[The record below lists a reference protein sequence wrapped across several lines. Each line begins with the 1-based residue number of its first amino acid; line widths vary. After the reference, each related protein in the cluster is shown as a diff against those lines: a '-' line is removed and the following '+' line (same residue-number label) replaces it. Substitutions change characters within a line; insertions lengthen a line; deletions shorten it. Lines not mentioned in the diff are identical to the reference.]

1 MDFGGNGVI
10 SGPRLPKK
18 NSRSKRDYEAL
29 QPFHFILQK
38 PHLSFNLTSSIFV
51 PAKKP
56 SKLNPPALLES
67 GKRLARGQKTAISA
81 ARVDALH
88 LAVAALA
95 EADYLLT
102 WNCRHLANAQI
113 LRRLEREAAVRGW
126 ILPKVCTP
134 LELMGD
140 YPYESEDAA
149 DS

>member
-67 GKRLARGQKTAISA
+67 GKRLARAQKTAISISA
-81 ARVDALH
+81 QKSRFEFAGFGINTQALFG
-88 LAVAALA
+88 V
-95 EADYLLT
+95 
-102 WNCRHLANAQI
+102 
-113 LRRLEREAAVRGW
+113 VK
-126 ILPKVCTP
+126 P
-134 LELMGD
+134 
-140 YPYESEDAA
+140 
-149 DS
+149 